1 MHKSY
6 RGRLAPSPTG
16 LLHAGHAATFL
27 RAAEIAK
34 KHSGALVYRNDDLD
48 FTRCKPHFHEAAIRD
63 LRWLGLSWQEG
74 ADVGGAFSPYSQS
87 ERLPLYLN
95 ALDALRQAA
104 VIYPCLCSRR
114 DVASALSAPHAID
127 EEPFYPGSCRP
138 VAPVVFEHNPRLNWR
153 FRITRPEHIEFKD
166 GRLDTQ
172 SAVAGKDFGDFLV
185 WRKDGVPSYQ
195 LACAVDDALMK
206 ITEVVRGEDL
216 VTSTFRQIL
225 LFRALGYDAPAFY
238 HTPLLTDSTGKRLAK
253 RNDAISLQTLR
264 EQGYSPD
271 AIRVLIDERF
281 RS

>member
-1 MHKSY
+1 M
-6 RGRLAPSPTG
+6 APSPTG

-27 RAAEIAK
+27 KAAEIAA
-34 KHSGALVYRNDDLD
+34 KHSGIIIYRNDDLD
-48 FTRCKPHFHEAAIRD
+48 FTRCRPHFHEAAVKD

-74 ADVGGAFSPYSQS
+74 PDVGGACAPYSQS
-87 ERLPLYLN
+87 ERRSLYLT
-95 ALDALRQAA
+95 ALDVLRQAA
-104 VIYPCLCSRR
+104 LIYPCLCSRR

-138 VAPVVFEHNPRLNWR
+138 VAPFVFEHNPLMNWR
-153 FRITRPEHIEFKD
+153 FRISRPEQIEFKD
-166 GRLDTQ
+166 GRLGRQ
-172 SAVAGKDFGDFLV
+172 CAVAGEDFGDFLV

-225 LFRALGYDAPAFY
+225 LFRALDYDVPTFY

-253 RNDAISLQTLR
+253 RNDAVSLQRLR

-271 AIRVLIDERF
+271 AIRVFIEERF
-281 RS
+281 RT

>member
-1 MHKSY
+1 M
-6 RGRLAPSPTG
+6 APSPTG

-34 KHSGALVYRNDDLD
+34 RHSGTLIYRNDDLD
-48 FTRCKPHFHEAAIRD
+48 FTRCKPHFHEAAIQD

-74 ADVGGAFSPYSQS
+74 PDVGGAFSPYSQS
-87 ERLPLYLN
+87 ERRFLYLT
-95 ALDALRQAA
+95 ALDVLRKAAL
-104 VIYPCLCSRR
+104 IYPCMCSRR

-127 EEPFYPGSCRP
+127 DEPFYSGSCRP
-138 VAPVVFEHNPRLNWR
+138 VAPVVFEHNPLLNWR
-153 FRITRPEHIEFKD
+153 FRISPPEHIEFED
-166 GRLDTQ
+166 GRLGKQ
-172 SAVAGKDFGDFLV
+172 CAVSGKDFGDFLV

-195 LACAVDDALMK
+195 LACAVDDALME

-216 VTSTFRQIL
+216 VASTFRQIL
-225 LFRALGYDAPAFY
+225 LFRALGYDVPAFY

-271 AIRVLIDERF
+271 AIRVLINESF
-281 RS
+281 QT